1 MGLDLYNEK
10 YFTASKV
17 FQKNKTRIKYAFD
30 LIKSYSPTSVLDV
43 GCGMGPLV
51 WKLNKNHIRAMGVDF
66 ALVLKEKFWSGPYFV
81 CANAKALPFPNK
93 SFDLI
98 FSMDFFEHIE
108 EKDIPLVL
116 NEMKRVGHRII
127 AIVAEDITGK
137 QLIGKARLYHCT
149 HKTLDWWK
157 NKLTWVDVYSAH
169 TYAKT

>member
-81 CANAKALPFPNK
+81 CANAKALPFPDK
-93 SFDLI
+93 SFDLVY
-98 FSMDFFEHIE
+98 SMDFFEHIE
-108 EKDIPLVL
+108 EKDVPIVL
-116 NEMKRVGHRII
+116 GEMKRVGKR
-127 AIVAEDITGK
+127 IVAVVADDLGGQPK
-137 QLIGKARLYHCT
+137 GRARLYHCC
-149 HKTLDWWK
+149 HKPLGWWK
-157 NKLTWVDVYSAH
+157 DKLSEVDVYSGH
-169 TYAKT
+169 EFTET